1 MTTPAIQSD
10 GVVRSYGRL
19 EVLRGVSFHVE
30 PGEFVG
36 LVGNNGA
43 GKTTLL
49 RILAGQLAATSGT
62 VRIGGIDVA
71 RFPVRARALIGYVPE
86 QPALWEYLTAR
97 EFLSFVAE
105 IRGAT
110 DLGEAL
116 AIANLREDADRLVRE
131 YSQGM
136 RRRTAL
142 AAALLGHPP
151 VLLLD
156 EALNGLDPASTS
168 RIREILQERCAAGA
182 AVILSTHAL
191 EMVERVASRVL
202 LLTEGRVGADVPS
215 AGLEPGALERLLVP
229 EASGA
234 PRAGA

>member
-1 MTTPAIQSD
+1 MIPPAILCD
-10 GVVRSYGRL
+10 GVLRSFGRVD
-19 EVLRGVSFHVE
+19 VLRGVSFHVE

-49 RILAGQLAATSGT
+49 RILAGQLAASAGA
-62 VRIGGIDVA
+62 VRIAGVDVA
-71 RFPVRARALIGYVPE
+71 VDPRQARALTGYVPE
-86 QPALWEYLTAR
+86 QPALWDYLTAR
-97 EFLSFVAE
+97 EFLGFVAE
-105 IRGAT
+105 VRGAG
-110 DLGEAL
+110 DLDEAL
-116 AIANLREDADRLVRE
+116 AVADLGEDADRLVRE

-156 EALNGLDPASTS
+156 EALNGLDPASTY
-168 RIREILQERCAAGA
+168 RIREILRARAAAGT
-182 AVILSTHAL
+182 AVVLSTHVL

-202 LLTEGRVGADVPS
+202 LLAHGRVEADVTG
-215 AGLEPGALERLLVP
+215 AELEPGVLERLLVP
-229 EASGA
+229 
-234 PRAGA
+234 RT